1 MRANARFTPQSFR
14 FSPGSLRCLRDVRRL
29 IDQLQATVM
38 RHALGEFVG
47 SLELCDLIHSAC
59 RSALVVTLINIP
71 GGDFRAVVALEWLRS
86 T

>member
-1 MRANARFTPQSFR
+1 
-14 FSPGSLRCLRDVRRL
+14 
-29 IDQLQATVM
+29 M